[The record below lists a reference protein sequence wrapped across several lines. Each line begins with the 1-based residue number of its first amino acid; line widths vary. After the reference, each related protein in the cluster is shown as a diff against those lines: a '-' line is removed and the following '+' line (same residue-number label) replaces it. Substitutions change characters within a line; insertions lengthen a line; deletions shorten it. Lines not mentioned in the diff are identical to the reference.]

1 MKVSSWQYSIGN
13 NLQDGFYSCF
23 ALAPF
28 SGYKAIVTAIELD
41 LIFFSVNESPCDQ
54 VLLFFFSTANS
65 LHYPVIGRD
74 NPVTAGGCMSNYTGP
89 VDTFHS
95 RCGKLHV

>member
-28 SGYKAIVTAIELD
+28 SGYKATVTAIELD
-41 LIFFSVNESPCDQ
+41 LIFSSVNESPCDQ
-54 VLLFFFSTANS
+54 VLFFFSPLQTLYVILS
-65 LHYPVIGRD
+65 LA
-74 NPVTAGGCMSNYTGP
+74 VTIQ
-89 VDTFHS
+89 
-95 RCGKLHV
+95 